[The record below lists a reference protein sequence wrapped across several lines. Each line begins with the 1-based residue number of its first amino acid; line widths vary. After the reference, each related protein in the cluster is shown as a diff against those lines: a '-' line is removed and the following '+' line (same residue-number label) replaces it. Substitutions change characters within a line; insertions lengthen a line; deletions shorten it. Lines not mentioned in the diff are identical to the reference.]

1 VRLLGI
7 ETSTPVVSVA
17 VGDEQR
23 ILGELT
29 LNAEQKHMERLLPL
43 IDFLLTS
50 LGLNLEDID
59 GFAVT
64 VGPGSFTSLRIGLAT
79 AKAFAHASGKPLV
92 GVPTLDVLA
101 AALKGCEGI
110 ICPVLRARRQEI
122 YTAFYVSTISGVK
135 RLSSYLALDPEEMV
149 ARLEGNLE
157 AEITFVGE
165 GASHYWELF
174 REKLGEKAHLAD
186 SALMWPRA
194 ALVVSLGLQLLPLA
208 PDDPGK
214 VEALYVRPPA
224 IRKN

>member
-1 VRLLGI
+1 MRLLGI

-17 VGDEQR
+17 VGDER
-23 ILGELT
+23 KILGEVSLS
-29 LNAEQKHMERLLPL
+29 AEQAHMERLLPL
-43 IDFLLTS
+43 IDFLLNC
-50 LGLNLEDID
+50 LGLELKDLD
-59 GFAVT
+59 GFAVA

-79 AKAFAHASGKPLV
+79 GKAFAHASGKPLV

-101 AALKGCEGI
+101 AALQGCEGI
-110 ICPVLRARRQEI
+110 ICPVLRARRQEV
-122 YTAFYVSTISGVK
+122 YTAFYVSTPSGVK

-149 ARLEGNLE
+149 ARLEANLE
-157 AEITFVGE
+157 AGITFIGE
-165 GASHYWELF
+165 GASHYWDLF

-186 SALMWPRA
+186 PALMWPRA
-194 ALVVSLGLQLLPLA
+194 GLVVSLGLQLLPLA